1 MAQSAVE
8 KVAIM
13 SMADVSF
20 PAIPAATVQTIAVV
34 GAGAVGR
41 GIAHATA
48 LAGYRTVLEDIL
60 PGTLRSAQADIRG
73 LLDASVGRGDV
84 TAVEAERA
92 FGRIEHAS
100 SIEDAVRQADFVI
113 EAVPDEIES
122 KLEIFSLLD
131 RISRPNTILASSTF
145 SLRITDITD
154 VTHCAERSVGMRFVL
169 PVGDMKV
176 LEIVRAVETSEATFA
191 AVLEVGRR
199 LGKEIKIVVESREI
213 VVPG

>member
-1 MAQSAVE
+1 
-8 KVAIM
+8 M
-13 SMADVSF
+13 SMADFSF
-20 PAIPAATVQTIAVV
+20 PATPATVVQTIAVV

-41 GIAHATA
+41 GIALATA

-60 PGTLRSAQADIRG
+60 PGTLRSAESDIRG
-73 LLDASVGRGDV
+73 LLDASVQRGDV
-84 TAVEAERA
+84 TALKAEKA
-92 FGRIEHAS
+92 LGRIEYGS
-100 SIEDAVRQADFVI
+100 SIEDAVRRADFVI

-154 VTHCAERSVGMRFVL
+154 VTHCAERCVGMRFVL
-169 PVGDMKV
+169 PVESMKTV
-176 LEIVRAVETSEATFA
+176 EIVRAVETSEATWA
-191 AVLEVGRR
+191 AALEVGGR
-199 LGKEIKIVVESREI
+199 LGKEIEIVVESREI